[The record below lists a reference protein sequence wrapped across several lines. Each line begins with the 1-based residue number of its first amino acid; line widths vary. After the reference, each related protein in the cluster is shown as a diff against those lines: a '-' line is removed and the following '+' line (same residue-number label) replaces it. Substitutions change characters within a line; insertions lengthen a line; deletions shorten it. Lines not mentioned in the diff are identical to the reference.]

1 VKIRNEAVHPTLGT
15 PRNGQREALGPRIA
29 DTEGAGFCRP
39 VTRELR
45 NRGVRDTP
53 IAAVDG
59 LKGVPETTVQSSIVP
74 LVRHSQT
81 FRSRTD
87 LEATAAGPRDV
98 HGAQTTETARNAP
111 KASDAKCAR
120 RYPAIARA
128 RRRAREPVIPS
139 FALSPAPRGSGLC
152 CAA

>member
-53 IAAVDG
+53 IAAV
-59 LKGVPETTVQSSIVP
+59 
-74 LVRHSQT
+74 
-81 FRSRTD
+81 
-87 LEATAAGPRDV
+87 EAF
-98 HGAQTTETARNAP
+98 
-111 KASDAKCAR
+111 DAECAR
-120 RYPAIARA
+120 RGRLAPGSSQRPCDHRA
-128 RRRAREPVIPS
+128 GQAGTEHADHHNHHATRDANR
-139 FALSPAPRGSGLC
+139 FSGG
-152 CAA
+152 A